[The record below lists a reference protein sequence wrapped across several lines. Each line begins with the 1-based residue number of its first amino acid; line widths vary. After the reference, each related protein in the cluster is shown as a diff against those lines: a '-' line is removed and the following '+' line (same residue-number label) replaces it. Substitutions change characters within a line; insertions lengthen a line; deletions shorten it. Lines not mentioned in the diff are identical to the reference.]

1 MRSEFSKKTKLQSF
15 ARSGGICDKC
25 GCKLMPGKI
34 EYDHTLPCAFGGT
47 ADLSNCMVLCRAC
60 HRAKTSNKDIPAIRK
75 SDRVRAKHIG
85 ATKPHRAMPGSR
97 ASGWKRK
104 FDGTVVRRS
113 AEAMALTTGK
123 FRPQVIP
130 NKRRQQW
137 KRKKKIQITGL
148 ENET

>member
-1 MRSEFSKKTKLQSF
+1 MRSEFSKKTKLQAF

-113 AEAMALTTGK
+113 AEALAFTTGR
-123 FRPQVIP
+123 FRPKIIQD
-130 NKRRQQW
+130 KRRLQW
-137 KRKKKIQITGL
+137 SRKKKTQITGL